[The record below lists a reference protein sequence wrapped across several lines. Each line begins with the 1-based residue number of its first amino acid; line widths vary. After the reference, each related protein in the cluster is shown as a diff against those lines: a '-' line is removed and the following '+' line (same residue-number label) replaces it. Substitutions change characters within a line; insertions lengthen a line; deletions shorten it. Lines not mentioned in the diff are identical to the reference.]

1 MNVHQLKRLCRTC
14 PGATET
20 LYREPSNFLVYQIGG
35 KKFAYFKTSEPERWR
50 FSIRVSSD
58 RFVELTDVGGVKPA
72 RYRGRY
78 GWITI
83 VKVHKF
89 PEAYL
94 IELVEWSYQ
103 KALVSLSRS
112 KQIHAGIVERTSPKR
127 GQLVRAKFV
136 SQCGKDPGY
145 RRNS

>member
-1 MNVHQLKRLCRTC
+1 MNVQQLKRLCRTC

-20 LYREPSNFLVYQIGG
+20 LYREPSNFLVYQISG

-50 FSIRVSSD
+50 FSIRVSPD

-89 PEAYL
+89 PEAHL
-94 IELVEWSYQ
+94 IELVQWSYQ

-112 KQIHAGIVERTSPKR
+112 KQIPAGIVERTPPIR
-127 GQLVRAKFV
+127 G
-136 SQCGKDPGY
+136 
-145 RRNS
+145 